1 MVPTLLTK
9 SDCMLERKVKLWLH
23 IYATEVTIEV
33 PEGGSD
39 FKARLDGQNL

>member
-23 IYATEVTIEV
+23 IYATEVTVEV